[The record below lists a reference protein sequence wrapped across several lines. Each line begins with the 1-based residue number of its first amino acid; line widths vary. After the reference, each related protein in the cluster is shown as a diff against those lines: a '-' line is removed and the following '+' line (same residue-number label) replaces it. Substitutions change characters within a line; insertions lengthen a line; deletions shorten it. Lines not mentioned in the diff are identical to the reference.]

1 MKIKIEVETMEQTN
15 AIMALV
21 TAFGLDA
28 SIVASTPEK
37 PAEKPVEKPVDRRYD
52 NLPPTE
58 DTVITVSRNGQKGV
72 SFAYIG
78 QKALKKALVDKCKLV
93 YNKEA
98 RLYEFAS
105 KEAADKFFSRKVKG
119 EIKSLTEKA
128 VKVTAAEW
136 QAGRDHFA
144 AKSARKAAKRA

>member
-1 MKIKIEVETMEQTN
+1 MTIKINAETMEQTN

-21 TAFGLDA
+21 TALKLEASIDA
-28 SIVASTPEK
+28 SSSAEK
-37 PAEKPVEKPVDRRYD
+37 PAEKPAVHDYSA
-52 NLPPTE
+52 LLPTE
-58 DTVITVSRNGQKGV
+58 DTVITVSRNGDTGV
-72 SFAYIG
+72 SFAYIP
-78 QKALKKALVDKCKLV
+78 QKALRKALVDKCKLV